1 MDIVREQFLDQL
13 IENLDDFQS
22 KAKETAIYPNENWM
36 EYLSTGL
43 AGEVGELC
51 SKVAKSYRKDKDV
64 NTEELMYEL
73 GDIMWF
79 VAQFAGHLGYDLSI
93 VASENIAKLR
103 SRKERGVI
111 RGDGDKR

>member
-1 MDIVREQFLDQL
+1 MLDELIKDLDQY
-13 IENLDDFQS
+13 QS
-22 KAKETAIYPNENWM
+22 RAKETAIYPDENWM

-79 VAQFAGHLGYDLSI
+79 VAQFAGHLKYDLSI
-93 VASENIAKLR
+93 VASENIAKLQ

>member
-1 MDIVREQFLDQL
+1 MSEEIIYDMDEYQ
-13 IENLDDFQS
+13 E
-22 KAKETAIYPNENWM
+22 KAQETAIYPENNWM

-51 SKVAKSYRKDKDV
+51 SKVAKSYRKDKDADA
-64 NTEELMYEL
+64 EELMHEL

-79 VAQFAGHLGYDLSI
+79 VAQFAGHLGYELSE
-93 VASENIAKLR
+93 VATENIAKLQ